1 MGRKRRRNEPSGRQ
15 IIQAQQMFQNLLVS
29 LDTAGVQRL
38 LESRDVL
45 AALADGRLT
54 PRKAMASLGLPVTL
68 ASGKTVTMD
77 FFGMRKDAAEHEIL
91 AAFRRQ
97 GMRAAS
103 VNEFRRFYE
112 QHHEVVHDLVVRSR
126 RSIALLANPV
136 RLPIHRSV
144 RTCRGFPTFSRS
156 SDGEILRYDEY
167 ADGNW
172 HKGYR
177 FLGVRLDPRP
187 DVAVIP
193 GVSLQQIV
201 PKVRPTA

>member
-1 MGRKRRRNEPSGRQ
+1 MGRKRRRNEPGGRQ
-15 IIQAQQMFQNLLVS
+15 IIQVQQMFQNLLVG

-68 ASGKTVTMD
+68 ANGKTVMMD
-77 FFGMRKDAAEHEIL
+77 FFGMRKDANEQEIL

-97 GMRAAS
+97 GMRPAS
-103 VNEFRRFYE
+103 VGEFRRFCE
-112 QHHEVVHDLVVRSR
+112 QHPEVVHDLVTRRR
-126 RSIALLANPV
+126 RSIALLAMPI

-144 RTCRGFPTFSRS
+144 RTCRGFPTFSRDP
-156 SDGEILRYDEY
+156 DGEIVRYDEY

-177 FLGVRLDPRP
+177 FLGVRLDSRP
-187 DVAVIP
+187 GIAAIP
-193 GVSLQQIV
+193 GVSLQQLV